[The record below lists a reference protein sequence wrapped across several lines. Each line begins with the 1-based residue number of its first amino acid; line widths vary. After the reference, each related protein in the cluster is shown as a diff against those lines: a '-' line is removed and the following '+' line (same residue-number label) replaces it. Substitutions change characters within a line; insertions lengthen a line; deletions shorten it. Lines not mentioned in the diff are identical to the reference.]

1 MLTKLYRQ
9 KKKQYSEKIRLGC
22 SDDEY
27 RRIYKKIIFFL
38 PSNDISCFHRA
49 IYKQNSTPYIKLLA
63 NNAPAQNGESTRGTV
78 GGFEI
83 VSAEITLLYRSRNR
97 NRKCNTQ
104 AISFEMESL
113 RINHG
118 LLIFGQKK
126 ILKNNYTVIDA
137 IMERTM
143 VNSNGRH
150 RLKRKKD
157 CACILIIQNTF
168 SSCAKQQT
176 VPFIRSNVRFSYS
189 IVRRNLI
196 LPEALIKVQNRRL

>member
-1 MLTKLYRQ
+1 MRKFVLDVH
-9 KKKQYSEKIRLGC
+9 SN
-22 SDDEY
+22 DDY
-27 RRIYKKIIFFL
+27 GRIYKITIFFL
-38 PSNDISCFHRA
+38 PPNDISCFHRA

-63 NNAPAQNGESTRGTV
+63 NNASAQNGESTRGTA
-78 GGFEI
+78 GGFE
-83 VSAEITLLYRSRNR
+83 VDSAEITLLYRSRNR
-97 NRKCNTQ
+97 NRRRNTR
-104 AISFEMESL
+104 AISFEVKSL

-118 LLIFGQKK
+118 LLIVLDKEM
-126 ILKNNYTVIDA
+126 LKNNCTMIDA
-137 IMERTM
+137 ITEWTM

-157 CACILIIQNTF
+157 CACISIIQDTF
-168 SSCAKQQT
+168 FSRAKQQT